1 MGLKSIKDALGLN
14 KQEFVDVEDEM
25 YDSDEE
31 TKEKAGGSSN
41 KVVLISPRA
50 FSESQTVADQLKK
63 RNAVIVSLKK
73 VTNDQAR
80 RIIDFL
86 SGTLY
91 AIGGD
96 LQQLGGGIYLCTPKN
111 IDVDGRIQEESED
124 KKKKN
129 AIEDEL
135 DF

>member
-1 MGLKSIKDALGLN
+1 MAFDNLKTALGLG
-14 KQEFVDVEDEM
+14 KDKETVDIEDES
-25 YDSDEE
+25 YDTDEE
-31 TKEKAGGSSN
+31 TLAKGAGSNN

-80 RIIDFL
+80 RIVDFL

-96 LQQLGGGIYLCTPKN
+96 MQQLGSGIYLCTPKN
-111 IDVDGRIQEESED
+111 IDVDGRIAEDSE
-124 KKKKN
+124 KKKN
-129 AIEDEL
+129 TIEDEL

>member
-1 MGLKSIKDALGLN
+1 MAFDNLKTALGLG
-14 KQEFVDVEDEM
+14 KDKETVDIEDES
-25 YDSDEE
+25 YDTDEE
-31 TKEKAGGSSN
+31 TLAKGAGSNN

-80 RIIDFL
+80 RIVDFL

-96 LQQLGGGIYLCTPKN
+96 MQQLGSGIYLCTPKN
-111 IDVDGRIQEESED
+111 IDVDGRISED
-124 KKKKN
+124 NKEKKN
-129 AIEDEL
+129 TIEDEL